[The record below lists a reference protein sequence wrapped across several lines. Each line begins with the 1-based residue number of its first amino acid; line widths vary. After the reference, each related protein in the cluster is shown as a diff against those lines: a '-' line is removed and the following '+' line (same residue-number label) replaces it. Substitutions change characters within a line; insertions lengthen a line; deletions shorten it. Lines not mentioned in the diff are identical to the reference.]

1 MPTTT
6 ITAEMLLRA
15 TELDALDARILLMYV
30 LGWSRAQLI
39 TRGDQAL
46 EASCVERF
54 RQAEARRRA
63 GEPVAQIVGTRE
75 FFGLPF
81 KITPDVLIPRPE
93 TELLVELALEMIDG
107 YPAPS
112 VLDLGTGSGAIAISI
127 AHERPDARIVAL
139 DRSPCALMVAQANAQ
154 SLLEAGRPGGAPR
167 FLRSDWYAV
176 LAPEQRFDIIVSN
189 PPYIA
194 RHDPHLS
201 QGDLRFEPRG
211 ALTDEAD
218 GLQAIRAI
226 IAGARERL
234 VPEGSLWIEH
244 GYDQAAQVREL
255 LFDAGF
261 IAAVSHRDLADIERV
276 TGGQID

>member
-1 MPTTT
+1 MPTAAV
-6 ITAEMLLRA
+6 TADVLLHA
-15 TELDALDARILLMYV
+15 TALDSLDARVLLMYV

-46 EASCVERF
+46 EATCVERF
-54 RQAEARRRA
+54 RQAEARRLA

-81 KITPDVLIPRPE
+81 KVTPDVLIPRPE

-107 YPAPS
+107 YPAPK

-127 AHERPDARIVAL
+127 AHQRPDARVVAL
-139 DRSPCALMVAQANAQ
+139 DRSPCALMVAHANAQ
-154 SLLEAGRPGGAPR
+154 TLLDARRPGGALC
-167 FLRSDWYAV
+167 FLRSDWYAG

-194 RHDPHLS
+194 RHDPHLT

-218 GLQAIRAI
+218 GLQAIRI
-226 IAGARERL
+226 IITGARARL
-234 VPEGSLWIEH
+234 APGGSLWIEH